1 MKRLMLVV
9 EEDSEDEAVE
19 EALAVEK
26 ALAVAV
32 DLLIVK
38 IVEL

>member
-1 MKRLMLVV
+1 MKRLMLVE

-19 EALAVEK
+19 EALAVDK

-32 DLLIVK
+32 DLLCVT

>member
-9 EEDSEDEAVE
+9 EEDSEDEAME
-19 EALAVEK
+19 EALTVEK
-26 ALAVAV
+26 DLAVAV
-32 DLLIVK
+32 DLLLVT